1 MRTDPQWARL
11 CNLRTGRRAEGFT
24 VVELLVVLAILMVLV
39 GLLVPAVQR
48 VREAS
53 TRSNCANHLRQL
65 ALGCRKYHDTHHK
78 LPPAVL
84 VKRSGPAGPTRVVD
98 PTRAAENWG
107 PNWAVLILPFIEQT
121 DLYRSAAVSIMDY
134 PLDGNRAWRVIGQ
147 TRVAVF
153 ECPADRGHEV
163 PWSPGTLPA
172 EERRWARGNYACNA
186 AGIHLPDS
194 VGWTSTEDGRSPT
207 STWTQTWVGLPNN
220 TRAGGVMCINFGAR
234 LFQVNLRDGSSQT
247 VLLSEVRVGAHLS
260 PGDPRGTWAVGLPGA
275 SVVCANYT
283 WDCTGP
289 NDRNEH
295 ADDCEGAVSD
305 PLDGMGALPGAPF
318 QQAQARSRHHGGVNV
333 AFCDGSVR
341 FAVDQIEQRT
351 WWRLHARDDCGALLD
366 P

>member
-1 MRTDPQWARL
+1 MTRAGLRL
-11 CNLRTGRRAEGFT
+11 RWRPEGFT
-24 VVELLVVLAILMVLV
+24 LVELLVVLAILIVLV

-53 TRSNCANHLRQL
+53 ARSQCANHLRQL
-65 ALGCRKYHDTHHK
+65 ALGCSKYHDTHHK

-84 VKRSGPAGPTRVVD
+84 MKRAGPHSVAD

-107 PNWAVLILPFIEQT
+107 PNWAVLILPYIDQT
-121 DLYRSAAVSIMDY
+121 DLYRSAAVSITDY
-134 PLDGNRAWRVIGQ
+134 PLDGNRAWRALGQ
-147 TRVAVF
+147 TRLALF
-153 ECPADRGHEV
+153 QCPADKGHEI
-163 PWSPGTLPA
+163 PWSPAALPA
-172 EERRWARGNYACNA
+172 DERLWARGNYACNA

-207 STWTQTWVGLPNN
+207 STWTQSWVGLPNS

-234 LFQVNLRDGSSQT
+234 LSQINLRDGAGQT
-247 VLLSEVRVGAHLS
+247 VLLGEVRVGSHLS

-275 SVVCANYT
+275 SVLCANYT

-289 NDRNEH
+289 NDHNEF
-295 ADDCEGAVSD
+295 ADDCEGAVND
-305 PLDGMGALPGAPF
+305 PRDGMGALPGAPF
-318 QQAQARSRHHGGVNV
+318 QQAQARSRHQGGVNL

-341 FAVDQIEQRT
+341 FALDQIDQRT
-351 WWRLHARDDCGALLD
+351 WWRLHARDDTDSFLD